1 MTGDL
6 VLETDAV
13 NPALDLVGP
22 LLIESEDRA
31 SGDTTLV
38 SIAADTLWPETD
50 SQLDIWCGPLIS
62 RVRHTLTGE
71 TRRLTSGT
79 RIVASLSQTTALG
92 AAHGGTVR
100 GRY

>member
-13 NPALDLVGP
+13 NR
-22 LLIESEDRA
+22 LLILWGRFSSNRDRA

-38 SIAADTLWPETD
+38 SIAADTLRPETD

-79 RIVASLSQTTALG
+79 RIVASLRQTTALG
-92 AAHGGTVR
+92 AAHGGTAR